1 MSSSVGRFVQLL
13 VLGAVCCALTPPS
26 AYGQSL
32 REQLLGTWTLVS
44 LTRFVGDV
52 EEPGLMGR
60 DAIGRIIFAPDGH
73 MCFNAMRPNRS
84 KFGSGD
90 FQAGTPE
97 EKTAAY
103 DSYTGYCGRYEVNEQ
118 ERSVVFRLELSSYP
132 NWTGTTQ
139 KRFAEVAGNRLK
151 INTPPILSEGRQ
163 IVGVAVWER
172 AK

>member
-1 MSSSVGRFVQLL
+1 MSSSVGRLVQLL
-13 VLGAVCCALTPPS
+13 ALSAACVALTPPS

-32 REQLLGTWTLVS
+32 RDQMLGTWTLVS

-73 MCFNAMRPNRS
+73 MCFNAMRANRS
-84 KFGSGD
+84 KFGSRD

-103 DSYTGYCGRYEVNEQ
+103 DSYTGYCGRYEVNDQEQ
-118 ERSVVFRLELSSYP
+118 SVVFRLELSSYP
-132 NWTGTTQ
+132 NRTETMQ
-139 KRFAEVAGNRLK
+139 KRFAEVTGNRLK
-151 INTPPILSEGRQ
+151 IKSAPILSEGRQ

>member
-1 MSSSVGRFVQLL
+1 MSSSGRRLVQFL
-13 VLGAVCCALTPPS
+13 VLSTACFALMPPS

-44 LTRFVGDV
+44 LTRLVGDV

-60 DAIGRIIFAPDGH
+60 EAIGRIIFAPDGH

-84 KFGSGD
+84 KFGSRD

-118 ERSVVFRLELSSYP
+118 ERSVVVRVELSSYP

-139 KRFAEVAGNRLK
+139 KRFVEVAGNRLRL
-151 INTPPILSEGRQ
+151 NSPPILSEGRQ
-163 IVGVAVWER
+163 IAAVAVWER

>member
-1 MSSSVGRFVQLL
+1 MSGSVGRLVQLL
-13 VLGAVCCALTPPS
+13 VLSAACFALTPPS

-44 LTRFVGDV
+44 LTRLVGDV

-60 DAIGRIIFAPDGH
+60 NAIGRIIFAPDGH
-73 MCFNAMRPNRS
+73 MCFNAMRPNRLQ
-84 KFGSGD
+84 FGSRD
-90 FQAGTPE
+90 VQAGTPE

-103 DSYTGYCGRYEVNEQ
+103 DGYTGYCGRYEVNEQ
-118 ERSVVFRLELSSYP
+118 ERSVVMRLELSSYP
-132 NWTGTTQ
+132 NWTETTQ

-151 INTPPILSEGRQ
+151 IKSSPILSEGRQ
-163 IVGVAVWER
+163 IIAVAVWER

>member
-1 MSSSVGRFVQLL
+1 MSSSGRRLVQLL
-13 VLGAVCCALTPPS
+13 VLSTACFALMPPS

-32 REQLLGTWTLVS
+32 REQLLGAWTLVS

-52 EEPGLMGR
+52 EEPGMLGR
-60 DAIGRIIFAPDGH
+60 EAIGRIIFAPDGH

-84 KFGSGD
+84 KFGSRD

-118 ERSVVFRLELSSYP
+118 ERSMVVRVELSSYP

-139 KRFAEVAGNRLK
+139 KRFVEVAGNRLL
-151 INTPPILSEGRQ
+151 NSPPILSEGRQ
-163 IVGVAVWER
+163 IVAVAVWER

>member
-1 MSSSVGRFVQLL
+1 MQLL
-13 VLGAVCCALTPPS
+13 VLSTACFALMPPS

-32 REQLLGTWTLVS
+32 REQLLGAWTLVS
-44 LTRFVGDV
+44 LTRLVGDV
-52 EEPGLMGR
+52 EEPGMLGR
-60 DAIGRIIFAPDGH
+60 EAIGRIIFAPDGH

-84 KFGSGD
+84 KFGSRD

-118 ERSVVFRLELSSYP
+118 ERSVVVRVELSSYP

-139 KRFAEVAGNRLK
+139 KRFVEVAGNRLRL
-151 INTPPILSEGRQ
+151 NSPPIHSEGRQ
-163 IVGVAVWER
+163 IVAVAVWER